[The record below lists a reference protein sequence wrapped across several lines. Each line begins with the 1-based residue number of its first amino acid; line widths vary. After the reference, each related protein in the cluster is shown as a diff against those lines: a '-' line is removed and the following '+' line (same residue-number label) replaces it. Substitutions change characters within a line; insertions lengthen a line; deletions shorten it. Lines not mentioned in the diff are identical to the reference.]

1 MFLNPVHVGS
11 SFFIKSSD
19 DTLCSNP
26 FHPLPALV
34 QSQVKMCRNV
44 ACEMYLRGKK
54 NQGTAEWYWRRDPE
68 GWFYNASNDA
78 SEHPAYQY
86 QIIIY
91 YVNYVYPYWYPKHV
105 VILSSENEVFWG
117 QTQVAVR
124 KKQQ

>member
-34 QSQVKMCRNV
+34 QIQVKMCRNV

-54 NQGTAEWYWRRDPE
+54 IKVQLSGTGGGTQKAESTMLATMRL
-68 GWFYNASNDA
+68 N
-78 SEHPAYQY
+78 
-86 QIIIY
+86 
-91 YVNYVYPYWYPKHV
+91 
-105 VILSSENEVFWG
+105 ILLTN
-117 QTQVAVR
+117 T
-124 KKQQ
+124 K